1 MLCSLQQ
8 RCWAVVT
15 TGSGDSNKTQFSRPR
30 HYSVWTA
37 LPSSSHKLVVSQ
49 KKSRNLCTGGPPKL
63 VDAAAVERPVL
74 RQT

>member
-1 MLCSLQQ
+1 VQQ
-8 RCWAVVT
+8 RCWAVRI
-15 TGSGDSNKTQFSRPR
+15 TGSGNSNKTQFRRPR
-30 HYSVWTA
+30 HRSVWTA
-37 LPSSSHKLVVSQ
+37 LSLSSHRLVVSQ